1 MPALNWSTTAHWRN
15 YHRTQDRVH
24 VETATLVP
32 GSAPL
37 GAVAA
42 LRQTAALFGF
52 VLASAARQKVP
63 LSTLGSA
70 WSFSDITKSTGSLL
84 KTGLA
89 QHIWRVDAAD
99 LGAAAVHR
107 DRMVLV
113 HAGATVHELNAF
125 LEPDLSL
132 VTTGAHDGQ
141 TVGGMIGT
149 GVHGSVLHYGG
160 FQNHVRGVH
169 IVTGPGES
177 WWIERGP
184 LPWLAS
190 ATAAALAN
198 HVVLE
203 PDLFDATLVH
213 LGGLGIINAVLIE
226 AAPGFLVDVVRVKH
240 ALTASSI
247 GLLEKGEFAAFAREV
262 WAQSREEPYYIEV
275 ILDPFHPYAGY
286 RGAAHNALITLFYKR
301 EPNRSAVRSLA
312 ATGAVVAEAAHET
325 LNLLARAL
333 AAQPEQDLLL
343 PLPQAV
349 AWLVAQEFRAE
360 PAAGVAPRRMTWGKA
375 NGSHVRQEILGFDIE
390 LYNAAYAVERHRLS
404 RTLKTMLDAFHSNGG
419 GHQVFT
425 LRFVSKA
432 AGLMAFTRFDDTVVI
447 NMDGLRT
454 LNSADAARNVA
465 LALERGAIPF
475 SQHWGKQGV
484 ITSTRVARDFGA
496 PGDPTTRAG
505 RWRAARYRLLSPA
518 MRATI
523 RSDALSAWGLA

>member
-15 YHRTQDRVH
+15 YHRTQDRVQ

-32 GSAPL
+32 DGAPL

-42 LRQTAALFGF
+42 LRQTAAQFGF
-52 VLASAARQKVP
+52 VLAAAAREKVP
-63 LSTLGSA
+63 LTALGSA
-70 WSFSDITKSTGSLL
+70 WSFSDITKSAGSLL
-84 KTGLA
+84 QTGLP
-89 QHIWRVDAAD
+89 QHIWHVEPGD
-99 LGAAAVHR
+99 LGPAAVHR

-113 HAGATVHELNAF
+113 HAGATIHELNAF

-132 VTTGAHDGQ
+132 ATTGAHDGQ
-141 TVGGMIGT
+141 TVGGMLGT
-149 GVHGSVLHYGG
+149 GVHGSVLRYGG

-184 LPWLAS
+184 QPWLAS

-213 LGGLGIINAVLIE
+213 LGGLGILNAVLIE
-226 AAPGFLVDVVRVKH
+226 AEPGYVVDVVRVKH
-240 ALTASSI
+240 PLTAASI
-247 GLLEKGEFAAFAREV
+247 GLLEKGDFAAFAREV
-262 WAQSREEPYYIEV
+262 WSASREEPYYIEV
-275 ILDPFHPYAGY
+275 ILDPFHPFAGY
-286 RGAAHNALITLFYKR
+286 RGAAHNALVTLFYKR
-301 EPNRSAVRSLA
+301 EPNRSVVRTLA
-312 ATGAVVAEAAHET
+312 ATGAVVHEAAHET

-333 AAQPEQDLLL
+333 SAQPEQDLLL

-349 AWLVAQEFRAE
+349 AWLVAQEFHTE
-360 PAAGVAPRRMTWGKA
+360 PAAGVPPRRMTWGKA
-375 NGSHVRQEILGFDIE
+375 NGPHVRQEILGWDIE
-390 LYNAAYAVERHRLS
+390 LYNAAYAIERKHLTT
-404 RTLKTMLDAFHSNGG
+404 TLKTMLDAFHSNGG

-425 LRFVSKA
+425 LRFVTKA

-465 LALERGAIPF
+465 LALERGAVPF

-484 ITSTRVARDFGA
+484 ITSTRVARDFGSPA
-496 PGDPTTRAG
+496 DPTTRAG